1 MMLKKSISD
10 SLKNIRVKK
19 SYNLQILLTTNKN
32 TMKKILILCFV
43 TMFSFLLFA
52 CGKEKK
58 PTENTEANDVYV
70 IDAANSSVQWTAYK
84 TTDKLPVKGTF
95 KEINI
100 TASNDGKSSVEAIEG
115 LEFEIPVSSI
125 FTKDT
130 IRDHKINKFFFAV
143 MDNTLSLKGVFSVE
157 NETQGNLALTMNG
170 MTQDLPFTY
179 ETSKDTIM
187 IGTKMDLN
195 VWGAQTA
202 VESLNQVCLELHK
215 GPDGVSKTWDEV
227 AISAKILTKKN

>member
-1 MMLKKSISD
+1 
-10 SLKNIRVKK
+10 
-19 SYNLQILLTTNKN
+19 
-32 TMKKILILCFV
+32 MKKILNLSFIAL
-43 TMFSFLLFA
+43 FSLLLFS

-58 PTENTEANDVYV
+58 SKESKESNNEYIV
-70 IDAANSSVQWTAYK
+70 DAANSSVQWTAYK

-100 TASNDGKSSVEAIEG
+100 TASNDGNSSVDALEG
-115 LEFEIPVSSI
+115 LAFEIPVSSI

-130 IRDHKINKFFFAV
+130 IRDHKLNKFFFAV

-157 NETQGNLALTMNG
+157 NETKGSLALTMNG
-170 MTQDLPFTY
+170 MTEDLPFTY
-179 ETSKDTIM
+179 EISKDTIL
-187 IGTKMDLN
+187 IDTKMDLN

-202 VESLNQVCLELHK
+202 VESLHQACLELHT

-227 AISAKILTKKN
+227 NISAKILTMKK